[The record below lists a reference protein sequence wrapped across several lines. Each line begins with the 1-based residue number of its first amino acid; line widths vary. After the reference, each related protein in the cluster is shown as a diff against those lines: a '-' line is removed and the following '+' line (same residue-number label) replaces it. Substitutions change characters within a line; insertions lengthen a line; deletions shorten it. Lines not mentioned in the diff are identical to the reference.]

1 MSPLWVKGIKQRAG
15 ASGMIR
21 RGFSGRA
28 VVVHNMADTHATG
41 KCPLWAVAL
50 RAVGRRAAFY
60 AMFSK

>member
-21 RGFSGRA
+21 RGPSGRE
-28 VVVHNMADTHATG
+28 VVVHNVADMRAIE
-41 KCPLWAVAL
+41 KRPLWA
-50 RAVGRRAAFY
+50 RSPRMVGRRAAFY

>member
-1 MSPLWVKGIKQRAG
+1 
-15 ASGMIR
+15 MIR

-41 KCPLWAVAL
+41 KRPLWAVAL